1 MEQGWEMYSI
11 VETTIDYA
19 FKGKQMLNMYDYLK
33 SNKATKRDAQEFI
46 ESSVARE
53 IQLLIMDLEDYL
65 EGGNDEQHKQLRE
78 GYGHLGKPEA
88 RKIKDYLLSILEDAW
103 KYEQEKR
110 TGRRRKASKYPDK

>member
-33 SNKATKRDAQEFI
+33 SNKATKKDVQEFI

-53 IQLLIMDLEDYL
+53 IQLLVIDLEDYL

-88 RKIKDYLLSILEDAW
+88 RKIKDYLLSILEDAS

>member
-1 MEQGWEMYSI
+1 MDNTWELLNI
-11 VETTIDYA
+11 VERTIDSA
-19 FKGKQMLNMYDYLK
+19 FQGKQMLNMYEYLK
-33 SNKATKRDAQEFI
+33 SIKATKRDATEFI
-46 ESSVARE
+46 DSSVARE
-53 IQLLIMDLEDYL
+53 IQLLVMDLEDYL

-110 TGRRRKASKYPDK
+110 PGRRRKTTSK

>member
-11 VETTIDYA
+11 VENTIDYA

-33 SNKATKRDAQEFI
+33 SNKATKRDVQEFI

-53 IQLLIMDLEDYL
+53 IQLLIMDLEDYI

-110 TGRRRKASKYPDK
+110 TGRRRKSSKYQNK

>member
-11 VETTIDYA
+11 VEKTIDYA

-33 SNKATKRDAQEFI
+33 SNKATKRDVQEFI
-46 ESSVARE
+46 DSDVARE
-53 IQLLIMDLEDYL
+53 LQLLIMDLEEYL

-88 RKIKDYLLSILEDAW
+88 RKIKDYLLSLLQDAW
-103 KYEQEKR
+103 RYEQEKKP
-110 TGRRRKASKYPDK
+110 GRKRSSK